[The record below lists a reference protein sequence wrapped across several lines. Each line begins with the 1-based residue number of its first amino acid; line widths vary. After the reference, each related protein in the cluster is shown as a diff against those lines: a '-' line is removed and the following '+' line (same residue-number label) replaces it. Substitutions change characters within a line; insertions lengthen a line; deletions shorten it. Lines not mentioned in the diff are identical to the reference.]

1 VAAPVP
7 VKLTCRLC
15 GNVFRARTMGSSYYI
30 AGSDTDL
37 RETGSV
43 EEVRRYT
50 VATCAR
56 CHYSDYSWNFVSP
69 DELLE
74 DERAALCEALGFD
87 PNSRTPRPLRR
98 SDFERFR
105 LAEVCFSALRLDS
118 SSLAELALL
127 AYYVG
132 RDLGRRDLEPSL
144 REDAAALFVKA
155 LEEEDP
161 PAPLRLRYAYLA
173 GELLRRAGR
182 REEALRFFDEAIQA
196 ARQAEDE
203 GEEADPSARDLARLA
218 RRMQTRTLHF
228 DAHARDLRELTLD
241 GDPDV
246 AYEARRIMASRRDR
260 DSVETLREVWADTPP
275 PQRAV
280 LLRELVDDPP
290 RGLFDLFVEALQS
303 PAPEEIRLVAEALGA
318 LGTPEAAAPLLAA
331 LERGVLSTEAALVE
345 ALRRVEAPDS
355 LDGVAR
361 ILEQWE
367 RNSASADEDDWTFA
381 PDPTPLRYLL
391 YTEGGPA
398 GLELLIRDLLTL
410 AENDLWD
417 KVPSGGPVSAA
428 LTLGTRE
435 VALALRGLL
444 AAESPATRRWAA
456 YCVAEL
462 GETAAAPE
470 LKTLVA
476 DADPVVRLQAA
487 SSLAK
492 LGDPAHEDVV
502 IQELRQLPPEDVPF
516 ALHFLVPLRS
526 PGVKQLLLELL
537 DKGDTA
543 TPGEILP
550 LLGRQERDENV
561 NGLLTAAL
569 LDTDDD
575 TRAGG
580 VTGLAYQGGD
590 AVAEQ
595 LRLLFDPEESDEV
608 RRRIVFGLGGL
619 ARAGHD
625 REATVAFLRSKLNRG
640 NPRLRFSV
648 ALTLLQLDDPTGIDL
663 VRERAALFSE
673 SFDRYDLVA
682 PALRTL
688 SSWDARPQSK

>member
-1 VAAPVP
+1 
-7 VKLTCRLC
+7 
-15 GNVFRARTMGSSYYI
+15 MGSSFYI

-37 RETGSV
+37 RETGSI

-50 VATCAR
+50 VATCPR
-56 CHYSDYSWNFVSP
+56 CHYSDYSWNFVAA
-69 DELLE
+69 DELLDE
-74 DERAALCEALGFD
+74 ERAALCEALRFD
-87 PNSRTPRPLRR
+87 PESKEHRPLRR

-105 LAEVCFSALRLDS
+105 LAEVCFQALGLDS

-182 REEALRFFDEAIQA
+182 REDALRHFDEAIQA
-196 ARQAEDE
+196 ARQAEEE
-203 GEEADPSARDLARLA
+203 GAEADPSARDLARLA
-218 RRMQTRTLHF
+218 RRMQARALHF

-241 GDPDV
+241 TNPDV

-260 DSVETLREVWADTPP
+260 DSVETLREVWGETPA
-275 PQRAV
+275 QDRAV
-280 LLRELVDDPP
+280 LLRELVLDPP
-290 RGLFDLFVEALQS
+290 RGLFDLFVEGLQS
-303 PAPEEIRLVAEALGA
+303 RAPEEIRLAAEALGA
-318 LGTPEAAAPLLAA
+318 LGVPEAAEPLLAA
-331 LERGVLSTEAALVE
+331 LRRGVLSTEAALVE
-345 ALRRVEAPDS
+345 ALRRVDTPDK
-355 LDGVAR
+355 LEGVAQV
-361 ILEQWE
+361 LERWE
-367 RNSASADEDDWTFA
+367 TDSAHSADDEWSFA
-381 PDPTPLRYLL
+381 PDPTPLRFLL

-398 GLELLIRDLLTL
+398 GLELLIRDLRQLT
-410 AENDLWD
+410 ENDLWD

-456 YCVAEL
+456 YCVGEL
-462 GETAAAPE
+462 GETDAASE
-470 LKTLVA
+470 LEALVQ

-487 SSLAK
+487 STLAR
-492 LGDPAHEDVV
+492 LGHDQHEAVVLDAMRELPA
-502 IQELRQLPPEDVPF
+502 EDVPF
-516 ALHFLVPLRS
+516 ALHFLVPFRS
-526 PGVKQLLLELL
+526 AAVKALLLELL
-537 DKGDTA
+537 DRGDTT

-550 LLGRQERDENV
+550 LLGRQERDDDV

-569 LDTDDD
+569 LDTNDD

-580 VTGLAYQGGD
+580 VTGLAYQGGEE
-590 AVAEQ
+590 VAER
-595 LRLLFDPEESDEV
+595 LRLLFDQEDSDEV
-608 RRRIVFGLGGL
+608 RRRIVFGVGGL

-625 REATVAFLRSKLNRG
+625 RERTVSFLRGKLNRG
-640 NPRLRFSV
+640 NPRLRFSI
-648 ALTLLQLDDPTGIDL
+648 ALTLLQLGDPTGIDL
-663 VRERAALFSE
+663 VRERAALFTE

-688 SSWDARPQSK
+688 AQWDAQRNGS